1 MKGTFL
7 LTFDVELIWG
17 LFFDARWRE
26 RARRRYGEVREV
38 FPRLLELLR
47 RHDVRATFAFVGH
60 LFLES
65 CRREGGV
72 AHPDMPRPRHSF
84 FPGDWYSFDPGTDR
98 HADPLFYAP
107 DLVAAVREATP
118 RHEIGTHGFSHAF
131 LDADRALA
139 KAEMDAAAAAA
150 RAAGVEPRS
159 FVYPRNL
166 VGFTDELRGAG
177 YTCFREAG
185 EGGGSGPPAR
195 RGPVRRLLRTAARAL
210 FATPPVGKPR
220 LVDGVVMVP
229 SSAPLL
235 AARGL
240 RALIPAGRRVAEV
253 RRGLRR
259 AAAEGAVLHLWS
271 HPHNFVEGR
280 ALMLRSL
287 DRALGEVAAARERGE
302 IAVATMSEVVP

>member
-7 LTFDVELIWG
+7 LTFDVELVWG
-17 LFFDARWRE
+17 LFFDARWRR
-26 RARRRYGEVREV
+26 RAFRRYGEVREI
-38 FPRLLELLR
+38 FPLILDRLR
-47 RHDVRATFAFVGH
+47 RHDIRATFAFVGH
-60 LFLES
+60 LFLQS

-72 AHPDMPRPRHSF
+72 AHPEMPRPRHSF

-98 HADPLFYAP
+98 HSDPLFYAP

-131 LDADRALA
+131 LDADRELA
-139 KAEMDAAAAAA
+139 RAEMAAAA
-150 RAAGVEPRS
+150 RAARAAGVTPTS

-166 VGFTDELRGAG
+166 VGFTDELKAAG

-185 EGGGSGPPAR
+185 DGGPRGMAARSGPAR
-195 RGPVRRLLRTAARAL
+195 RVLRTAARAL
-210 FATPPVGKPR
+210 LATPPVGRPR
-220 LVDGVVMVP
+220 VVDGVVMVP

-235 AARGL
+235 AARGPL
-240 RALIPAGRRVAEV
+240 ALIPAARRVAEV

-259 AAAEGAVLHLWS
+259 AAEQGAVLHLWT

-280 ALMLRSL
+280 GTMLRAL
-287 DRALGEVAAARERGE
+287 DGALREVAAARDRGE